1 MDGIVITDDRD
12 TIDDLKVNVDLGNFD
27 NNTPGKYIIK
37 YTVEDRD
44 GNITVVEREVTVIGE
59 DEANKDESNKDEYNK
74 DEIK

>member
-12 TIDDLKVNVDLGNFD
+12 TIDDLKVNVDLWNFD
-27 NNTPGKYIIK
+27 NNTPCKYIIK

-44 GNITVVEREVTVIGE
+44 GNITVVEREVTVIDE
-59 DEANKDESNKDEYNK
+59 DEANKDESNKDESNK